1 MGQKDKPYNPKG
13 TSRNSTL
20 SKTSKKR
27 SRTPKR
33 LLRSANV
40 KYASGNGFTD
50 FSTNVTV
57 SGEKGASLTAGYT
70 KRRNETQAQFE
81 KRVRREKRL
90 SVKGRLPLGRG
101 RGEGEVRGG
110 VARTTVTENID
121 LDHPYHTYS
130 DKFKPFK
137 PKWSGNIGTTF
148 PLGRGTAN
156 VDMAYDPGQA
166 GIGGKDL
173 TDISARYDIPVGDLI
188 TYLKLQETY
197 AQNEGRV
204 SGQEIGLGT
213 SLFGGRLSAKAS
225 QEKRRGHKTQYKA
238 GVEWTKNLN
247 KSGGTVKKVYNNS
260 TRKASYK

>member
-1 MGQKDKPYNPKG
+1 VGQKDKPYNPKG

-57 SGEKGASLTAGYT
+57 RGEKGASLTAGYT

-81 KRVRREKRL
+81 KRVRREKSL

-121 LDHPYHTYS
+121 VDHPYFKYS

-137 PKWSGNIGTTF
+137 PNWSGNIGTTF
-148 PLGRGTAN
+148 PFGRGKAN

-166 GIGGKDL
+166 GIGGKGL

-213 SLFGGRLSAKAS
+213 PFFGGRLSAKAS
-225 QEKRRGHKTQYKA
+225 RKKRRGLESKYKA

-247 KSGGTVKKVYNNS
+247 KGGTVKKAYNNS